1 MALQLRPLIESGPN
15 EFTQFGIDHMND
27 LDGKYKILIADDDPT
42 SLAILAAMLEKA
54 GYDILIAVDGG
65 QAF

>member
-1 MALQLRPLIESGPN
+1 
-15 EFTQFGIDHMND
+15 MND